1 MQYRQATTTMSTVFF
16 LQAEQLSLLHSS
28 TMFSPNY
35 VEFANF
41 LQQPLVSTTR
51 RSRLL
56 AW

>member
-41 LQQPLVSTTR
+41 LQQPLVSTSR
-51 RSRLL
+51 RGRLL